1 MAALACARQD
11 SNLQPSR
18 YERPA
23 LTKLSYGRLG
33 GEVVLTPNCLS
44 ITVLAYPG
52 RNGHSPAQRRV
63 AGILVSGKEFT
74 R

>member
-1 MAALACARQD
+1 
-11 SNLQPSR
+11 
-18 YERPA
+18 
-23 LTKLSYGRLG
+23 
-33 GEVVLTPNCLS
+33 VLTPNCLS